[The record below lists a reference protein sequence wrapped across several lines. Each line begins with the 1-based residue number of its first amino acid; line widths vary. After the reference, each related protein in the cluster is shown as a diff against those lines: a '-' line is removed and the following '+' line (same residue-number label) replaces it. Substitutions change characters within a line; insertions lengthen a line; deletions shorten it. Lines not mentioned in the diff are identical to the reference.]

1 MKKKKSVKY
10 DYWATEERWML
21 YSKIFIEGSSLE
33 HYIETE
39 LLGGLSLE
47 FKKYINIY
55 SRKTGLRKIA
65 VLDAEYSYDSD
76 FYDDF
81 VVKFPKEA
89 DRGWTENWIKK
100 NDGKYCAIIP
110 LIDDLGLL
118 DKITTRKSLLVSRDE
133 GRDEKGFIIYSPIHD
148 EIDDYLIEFSTR
160 SLQRKRKFF

>member
-1 MKKKKSVKY
+1 MKQKKSVKY

-21 YSKIFIEGSSLE
+21 YSKIFIEGSDLE

-39 LLGGLSLE
+39 LLGELSSE
-47 FKKYINIY
+47 FKKYIDIY

-65 VLDAEYSYDSD
+65 ILDTEYNYDYSD
-76 FYDDF
+76 FCNDF
-81 VVKFPKEA
+81 IIKFPKEA

-133 GRDEKGFIIYSPIHD
+133 GNGFVIYSPVHD
-148 EIDDYLIEFSTR
+148 EIDGYLIEFSIR